1 MVGWRDKLHDDPLS
15 WLIEP
20 DKEQPAIRYFTLRD
34 ILDRSESDSEVQKA
48 RASIMQTG
56 PVPGILAT
64 QESEGYWVKPGPGYG
79 PKYQGTVW
87 QVIFLAQLGA
97 NGSDP
102 RVRTGC
108 EYVLSHNIASN
119 EGLSVGF
126 SASATPSGYI
136 HCMAGNLGAALI
148 DLGWLD
154 DKRLQSALEWQA
166 QTITGDGIAS
176 ADNRNANERYYKSG
190 TSGPLFAC
198 AANAGLPCAWGAVK
212 AMLALSKVPSA
223 QRTNTMQAAINQG
236 VEFLFSH
243 DPAIADYPFGYGN
256 RPNSSWFKF
265 GYPIGYV
272 TDVLQNLEALATLGK
287 AQDSRLANA
296 LELVESK
303 QDARGRWRMEY
314 SYNGKTWVDIE
325 KKGQPSKW
333 VTLRAL
339 KVLKAAYPE
348 LARL

>member
-1 MVGWRDKLHDDPLS
+1 MTSWRNKLHDDPLP
-15 WLIEP
+15 WLLEP
-20 DKEQPAIRYFTLRD
+20 DIEQPAIRYFTLRD

-48 RASIMQTG
+48 RAAIMQTG
-56 PVPGILAT
+56 PVPAILAA

-79 PKYQGTVW
+79 PKYRGTVW

-97 NGSDP
+97 DGSDP
-102 RVRTGC
+102 RVQAGC

-119 EGLSVGF
+119 GGF
-126 SASATPSGYI
+126 SVNGTPSAFI
-136 HCMAGNLGAALI
+136 HCIAGNLGAALI
-148 DLGWLD
+148 DLGWLED
-154 DKRLQSALEWQA
+154 SRLQAALERQA
-166 QTITGDGIAS
+166 RFITGVDM
-176 ADNRNANERYYKSG
+176 ADIKAKHTVERYYAY
-190 TSGPLFAC
+190 TPGPMFAC
-198 AANAGLPCAWGAVK
+198 GPNAGLSCAWGAVK

-223 QRTNTMQAAINQG
+223 QRTDTMQSAINQG
-236 VEFLFSH
+236 VEFLLSH
-243 DPAIADYPFGYGN
+243 DPAIADYPFGTGN

-272 TDVLQNLEALATLGK
+272 TDVLQNLEALAALGQ
-287 AQDSRLANA
+287 ARDSRLANT

-303 QDARGRWRMEY
+303 QDARSRWRMEY

-348 LARL
+348 